1 MIRRIWAG
9 GLTALFCAS
18 LVLGQS
24 TARSANKVVALVNGV
39 KIHQTELEAV
49 LKMAG
54 PVPVHL
60 PEAQRRQRQMEAL
73 GMMIENILMR
83 QFLEKNTKPVSPE
96 EVERRITEMRGGLKE
111 QGKSLDEFCQETNQT
126 MEQLRT
132 SISEHLRWGTFAR
145 ANITDQQVEAYYKE
159 NKDFFDGV
167 TVRCSHIVMR
177 LPGNATEADR
187 QKARSTLEAIRTRL
201 ATDPKSDF
209 AEMAKQYSQDPMA
222 SKGGD
227 LGFIPRKWFDEAF
240 SRAAFALPVGQVSG
254 VVETDFGLHLIKVTD
269 RKPGRPSEF
278 PKIKEAVREF
288 CSEEM
293 RQAIM
298 QKMRQE
304 MVKEGRLKVEL
315 P

>member
-9 GLTALFCAS
+9 GLTLLFCAG
-18 LVLGQS
+18 LVLGQNV
-24 TARSANKVVALVNGV
+24 ARQANKVVASVNGV
-39 KIHQTELEAV
+39 QILQSELEAV
-49 LKMAG
+49 LKSAG

-73 GMMIENILMR
+73 GMMVENILMR
-83 QFLEKNTKPVSPE
+83 QFLEKNTRPVAADE
-96 EVERRITEMRGGLKE
+96 IDRRITEMRNGLKE
-111 QGKSLDEFCQETNQT
+111 QGKSLEEFCQETNQT
-126 MEQLRT
+126 LEQLRT
-132 SISEHLRWGTFAR
+132 NIGEHLRWNAYAR
-145 ANITDQQVEAYYKE
+145 AQITDPQVETYYKE

-167 TVRCSHIVMR
+167 TVRCSHIVLR
-177 LPGNATEADR
+177 LPNNGTEADR
-187 QKARSTLEAIRTRL
+187 QKARATLEAIRQKL
-201 ATDPKSDF
+201 ATDPRADF
-209 AEMAKQYSQDPMA
+209 AEYAKQYSQDPMA

-240 SRAAFALPVGQVSG
+240 SRAAFALQVGQISG

-269 RKPGRPSEF
+269 RKPGRPSDF

-288 CSEEM
+288 CSEEL
-293 RQAIM
+293 RQGIM

-304 MVKEGRLKVEL
+304 MVKEGRLKIEL